1 MDWESGKRQIT
12 EYITK
17 YRYLILV
24 LLAGV
29 MLMLIPEQTKTP
41 ELIPVKEE
49 NQQNLQMQ
57 LEEILGE
64 IAGVGKVRVLLTEA
78 SGWDTVYQVDES
90 RSRENLD
97 TVIISNSQR
106 EETGLVKQII
116 PPKYRGA
123 VTNSTRLPKQRTSSI
138 PLFLPIFK
146 LSSIILK
153 QLSSN
158 SSDISANPM
167 YKTVCSSLYDI

>member
-49 NQQNLQMQ
+49 NQQNLQIQ

-123 VTNSTRLPKQRTSSI
+123 VVVCRGADHAGVRLAVVDAVKRVTG
-138 PLFLPIFK
+138 
-146 LSSIILK
+146 LSSDCITVLK
-153 QLSSN
+153 
-158 SSDISANPM
+158 M
-167 YKTVCSSLYDI
+167 K

>member
-49 NQQNLQMQ
+49 KQQNLQMQ

-64 IAGVGKVRVLLTEA
+64 IAGVGRVRVLLTEA

-123 VTNSTRLPKQRTSSI
+123 VVVCRGADHAGVRLAVVDAVKRVTG
-138 PLFLPIFK
+138 
-146 LSSIILK
+146 LSSDCITVLK
-153 QLSSN
+153 
-158 SSDISANPM
+158 M
-167 YKTVCSSLYDI
+167 K